1 MEAKVDIRKL
11 QFLNDRIAQVT
22 DALNQVRLSV
32 HGLQQPPFALQQPQ
46 IGLQQPPFGLQQPQ
60 LGFPLPQL
68 AFQPQ
73 PGFPQQGLYGPGPF
87 GFQHSPYFGGF
98 QFGGGLPFGPL
109 GVQPGLQSP
118 MPGGFGL
125 QPASSYSPYAQYPPQ
140 ALQGIQGIGQT
151 GWIGSPSWPSP
162 FGGGL
167 YHSPP
172 ELIELRLG
180 EQRATDP
187 NRILQTFPMCLI
199 PVGTTPW

>member
-1 MEAKVDIRKL
+1 LEAKVDIRKL

-46 IGLQQPPFGLQQPQ
+46 IGLQQPQ

-118 MPGGFGL
+118 MGGGFGL
-125 QPASSYSPYAQYPPQ
+125 QHASSYSP
-140 ALQGIQGIGQT
+140 GNGQT